1 MGTLSLSDL
10 FAQHNEHRI
19 LTTRL
24 VLLADATLFRMQG
37 IFPIVLTY
45 ALLGLIGYLIV
56 YNALSHAFEKLA
68 LILGVCIALGLL
80 WSISQVWTLM
90 SPFYLS
96 FVLVHLCALLCYQDF
111 GNRTFNDW

>member
-68 LILGVCIALGLL
+68 LNPNG
-80 WSISQVWTLM
+80 S
-90 SPFYLS
+90 SPGS
-96 FVLVHLCALLCYQDF
+96 A
-111 GNRTFNDW
+111 GEAAKA